1 MSDTD
6 PDDAKRVHRAAV
18 DRQHERARSV
28 EQLVETT
35 ADEPKFPTRSDEVA
49 AAYAVDPA
57 DLPTETES
65 LPEAL
70 DRVDPSDEP
79 VAVFDPDPP
88 ATDTV
93 DDVRAVE

>member
-18 DRQHERARSV
+18 DRQHERAQVV
-28 EQLVETT
+28 EHLVETT
-35 ADEPKFPTRSDEVA
+35 ADELKFPTRSDEVA

-79 VAVFDPDPP
+79 VAVLDPEPP
-88 ATDTV
+88 TV
-93 DDVRAVE
+93 DAVDEVSDVD